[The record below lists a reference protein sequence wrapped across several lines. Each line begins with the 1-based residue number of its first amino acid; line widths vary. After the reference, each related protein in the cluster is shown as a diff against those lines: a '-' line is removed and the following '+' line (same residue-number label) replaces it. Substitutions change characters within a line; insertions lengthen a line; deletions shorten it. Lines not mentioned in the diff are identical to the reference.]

1 MEFKDN
7 MYLNNCEEA
16 VSLFPPMG
24 GVYEGP
30 CLTAPNKSKADSV
43 IFVGFTAI

>member
-1 MEFKDN
+1 
-7 MYLNNCEEA
+7 
-16 VSLFPPMG
+16 MG

-43 IFVGFTAI
+43 IFVGFTAIWQANNFAAILQALKVALYCP